1 MEDRNQFISVKDI
14 LSLGGELIK
23 VFKRR
28 FKTILS
34 VAIIFG
40 LTGFGVAYL
49 SKPKYK
55 AHLSFI
61 LNENESSSINLSSLA
76 GLAGLGSG
84 SLSGGVNE
92 DKLLF
97 LSNSR
102 FLLGTT
108 LLTNVKI
115 RDKSQL
121 LINYFLDKY
130 ETQKT
135 FKKDT
140 LLKDFKYF
148 GNMHLDS
155 LDIRENKV
163 LDIVIKFIED
173 NQLLKIEG
181 KKKTG
186 IVAQNAGILT
196 IDFFSIDEA
205 LSKTFVDC
213 LYANISKYYV
223 NKSIQRQYRNYT
235 LIKERADS
243 LKIILQS
250 KEAFGASLID
260 QNVNI
265 SKMQARVGL
274 ERTRRDVELL
284 NLMYAEV
291 MKNLEISKF
300 SLENQTPMLQ
310 VIDSPTYPLKIEK
323 KSKLKFGLIGS
334 IIGGFVSLTILFL
347 ITYLKQSDIA
357 AKIID
362 NNAVQAN
369 S

>member
-1 MEDRNQFISVKDI
+1 MEDKNQFISIKDI
-14 LSLGGELIK
+14 LSLGIELIAVLK
-23 VFKRR
+23 NR
-28 FKTILS
+28 FKTIFLIS
-34 VAIIFG
+34 VF
-40 LTGFGVAYL
+40 LGFAGISIAYFA
-49 SKPKYK
+49 KPKYK
-55 AHLSFI
+55 AHLSFL
-61 LNENESSSINLSSLA
+61 LNENESNSINLSSLA

-84 SLSGGVNE
+84 SLSSGVNE

-115 RDKSQL
+115 HDKSQL

-130 ETQKT
+130 ETQKA

-140 LLKDFKYF
+140 LLADFKYF
-148 GNMHLDS
+148 TNAHLDS
-155 LDIRENKV
+155 LDVKENKV

-173 NQLLKIEG
+173 NQLLKVEG

-196 IDFFSIDEA
+196 IDFFSIDEV

-213 LYANISKYYV
+213 LYANISKYYI

-243 LKIILQS
+243 LKLILQS
-250 KEAFGASLID
+250 KETYGASYMD
-260 QNVNI
+260 QNANLT
-265 SKMQARVGL
+265 KMQARVSV
-274 ERTRRDVELL
+274 ERTRRDIELL

-310 VIDSPTYPLKIEK
+310 VIDSPTYPLKVEK
-323 KSKLKFGLIGS
+323 KSKIKFGLLGS
-334 IIGGFVSLTILFL
+334 IIGGFSSLIVLFL
-347 ITYLKQSDIA
+347 VTYFKKQ
-357 AKIID
+357 
-362 NNAVQAN
+362 N
-369 S
+369 SL